1 MKYAGIAMAVIVLL
15 AGTVMAEDEPK
26 IKGKPLS
33 KWIKQLTG
41 ANRGLQVRAA
51 RALSGAPAELR
62 EKIVPKLI
70 PLLSSEREN
79 DRFVA
84 AQVLGDYGPTA
95 RVAVPALLPLLKGTQ
110 FERNRA
116 AAATALGQ
124 ILKDAKPDD
133 EVEKVA
139 QALIAVFADQYS
151 DVRREA
157 VKACGMIGP
166 AAKSCIPKLTTPLTQ
181 GSHGLG
187 SSQDQEYRLV
197 RRAAAWTCGRMGTL
211 SKQHI
216 DLLISRMHLEGEYCV
231 EVVEAIGL
239 IGPVHENVVPNIVDK
254 IESTG
259 RPGDAGAFRTKAFEA
274 LGRFGDKS
282 LSALPLVKRILM
294 GPAHGN
300 EVVTVKIAMLRFL
313 AALGPSA
320 KGLEPEIKA
329 QLKFSHGAFRNDLPK
344 LKEEATKAYKAVT
357 GKEPPAE

>member
-1 MKYAGIAMAVIVLL
+1 
-15 AGTVMAEDEPK
+15 
-26 IKGKPLS
+26 
-33 KWIKQLTG
+33 
-41 ANRGLQVRAA
+41 
-51 RALSGAPAELR
+51 
-62 EKIVPKLI
+62 
-70 PLLSSEREN
+70 
-79 DRFVA
+79 
-84 AQVLGDYGPTA
+84 
-95 RVAVPALLPLLKGTQ
+95 
-110 FERNRA
+110 
-116 AAATALGQ
+116 
-124 ILKDAKPDD
+124 
-133 EVEKVA
+133 
-139 QALIAVFADQYS
+139 
-151 DVRREA
+151 
-157 VKACGMIGP
+157 MIGP

-320 KGLEPEIKA
+320 KDLEPEIKA
-329 QLKFSHGAFRNDLPK
+329 QLKFSHGGSREELAK

-357 GKEPPAE
+357 GKEPPAK